1 MHLVTPQRLACAD
14 VIRYLRNEKR
24 FANLRRSREKLRALV
39 QQTVYY
45 RRPAF
50 VHVVKE
56 LIQRY
61 SMQIIRVV
69 HLSHLSVL
77 NLSGAKILIPWGVR
91 PMKHPKKQMLS
102 PGMK

>member
-1 MHLVTPQRLACAD
+1 MHLVAPQRLACAD
-14 VIRYLRNEKR
+14 VTRYLRDEKR
-24 FANLRRSREKLRALV
+24 LAYFRRTSEKVRARV

-69 HLSHLSVL
+69 HLSHLPEESVKVFV
-77 NLSGAKILIPWGVR
+77 AFCARVWYIVVVLI
-91 PMKHPKKQMLS
+91 
-102 PGMK
+102 